1 MPQNTPN
8 RKKLAVG
15 SLPPQK
21 DDYSQYEE
29 TKILWGRLAL
39 MFGGVFVLAFA
50 GLHALFSPVSD
61 ERVVSVMEQR
71 RMAEQE
77 LLQSQKA
84 PQENAVVA
92 SVQEVARLDEEE
104 TEDPVSEPQNLLENA
119 ALETTP
125 STRAA
130 SLKIN
135 QAVEPSSAVTTLH
148 PAIRAATLAS
158 DVDAQRQP
166 RDVLGYE
173 VFMNGEDIIKVV
185 LHTELQNLQGV
196 TLYHEWH
203 RGDKRY
209 ARVKIPVNA
218 EQQGSY
224 SSKFINK
231 QMTGEW
237 SVQVRDEQGA
247 LYAMANFRVIR

>member
-1 MPQNTPN
+1 MPQDTPN
-8 RKKLAVG
+8 RKKVAVG
-15 SLPPQK
+15 PLPPQK
-21 DDYSQYEE
+21 EDYSTYEE

-39 MFGGVFVLAFA
+39 VFGGVFVLAFA

-61 ERVVSVMEQR
+61 ERVVSVIEQR
-71 RMAEQE
+71 RIAEKA
-77 LLQSQKA
+77 LLESQQA
-84 PQENAVVA
+84 PQANAVVA
-92 SVQEVARLDEEE
+92 SVQEIAELESSEAELVS
-104 TEDPVSEPQNLLENA
+104 SEPQSPVVKDSNEV
-119 ALETTP
+119 
-125 STRAA
+125 TRAA
-130 SLKIN
+130 SLKRTSV
-135 QAVEPSSAVTTLH
+135 VEPVSAVTTLH
-148 PAIRAATLAS
+148 PAIRAATLAR

-166 RDVLGYE
+166 SDILGYE
-173 VFMNGEDIIKVV
+173 VLMNGEDIIKVV

-209 ARVKIPVNA
+209 ARVKIPVRA

-224 SSKFINK
+224 SSKFID
-231 QMTGEW
+231 QHMTGEW